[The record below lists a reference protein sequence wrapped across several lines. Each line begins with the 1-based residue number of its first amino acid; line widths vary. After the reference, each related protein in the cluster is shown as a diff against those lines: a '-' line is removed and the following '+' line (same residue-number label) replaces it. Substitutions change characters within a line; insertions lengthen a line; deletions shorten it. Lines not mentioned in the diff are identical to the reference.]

1 MNIGILRLSDM
12 LMMALAGET
21 VKVPATIGMAK
32 FYRNEIEKF
41 VLENT
46 TEPILIAIAPD
57 HSHIVVKKYPAPLP
71 IEDLTKS

>member
-1 MNIGILRLSDM
+1 MTTVIARLSDV
-12 LMMALAGET
+12 LKAALAGET

-41 VLENT
+41 VLQNT

-57 HSHIVVKKYPAPLP
+57 HSHVIVKRYPHPVLP
-71 IEDLTKS
+71 IEDMK